1 MCKKKRTQNQGTF
14 TFLCHHEL
22 WPKNVFQFSTIVYI
36 ASVSIYLL
44 SLGYFMTKATQFC
57 LFLASYIK
65 YENFLG
71 MLNGRYAMYPGQV
84 ERAPFLSLF
93 YKILSQTSCFFRFKC
108 SNPHGL
114 INRKI
119 HSLD

>member
-1 MCKKKRTQNQGTF
+1 MR
-14 TFLCHHEL
+14 
-22 WPKNVFQFSTIVYI
+22 I
-36 ASVSIYLL
+36 
-44 SLGYFMTKATQFC
+44 
-57 LFLASYIK
+57 
-65 YENFLG
+65 FLG

-119 HSLD
+119 HSLDRTTCLLNFICTSNMLHVAFLKKKTLHAMQNFDCNCQIHTCCGVESVW